1 MSSLRTRAWRNAMVA
16 AINAG
21 LEQKQLCLEPGTRLR
36 NKRGELETRIY
47 RFSIDGIPA
56 IASATDVAFGE
67 IRICV
72 ALWPTAKAEQWIA
85 YNNAGFHAGELFATG
100 CLFEYRTGRRLRRYD
115 HPTIRC
121 RSEHTIVAT
130 LELGLASYEHGA
142 LEKI

>member
-1 MSSLRTRAWRNAMVA
+1 MSSLP
-16 AINAG
+16 INAG

-85 YNNAGFHAGELFATG
+85 YNNAGFHAGELFG
-100 CLFEYRTGRRLRRYD
+100 C
-115 HPTIRC
+115 PTA
-121 RSEHTIVAT
+121 HTP
-130 LELGLASYEHGA
+130 
-142 LEKI
+142 